1 MGRHPDK
8 TTLQQYLAND
18 LWVVRR
24 IWIAWHLRFCAECRE
39 ALQQERKALAQQR
52 YFCEKVLQI
61 NKLEKELQ
69 GQRFD
74 MDKNRPS

>member
-18 LWVVRR
+18 LWFVRR
-24 IWIAWHLRFCAECRE
+24 IWIAWHLRWCAECRE
-39 ALQQERKALAQQR
+39 ALQQERRTLEQQH

-61 NKLEKELQ
+61 SKLEKELQ
-69 GQRFD
+69 NQRFD